1 MNNQTYTLGTSAQVA
16 GDGDSE
22 TLIIRITENVL
33 ICQKL
38 K

>member
-22 TLIIRITENVL
+22 TLI
-33 ICQKL
+33 CQKF